1 MCSRAIDLDIDLDI
15 RDTQDGQTRQ
25 TLNILY
31 ILVSLDGQSERRR
44 LANALMISRPTRLAT
59 SAVIAAGPS

>member
-25 TLNILY
+25 NLIIRY
-31 ILVSLDGQSERRR
+31 ILVR
-44 LANALMISRPTRLAT
+44 
-59 SAVIAAGPS
+59 